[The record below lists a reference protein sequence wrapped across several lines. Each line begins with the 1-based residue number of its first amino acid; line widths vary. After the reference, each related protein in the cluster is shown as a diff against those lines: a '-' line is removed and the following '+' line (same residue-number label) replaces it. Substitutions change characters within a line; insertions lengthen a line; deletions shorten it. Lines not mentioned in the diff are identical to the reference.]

1 MNTDTIYL
9 LNDTLVAKLNLVNS
23 KIPVVIENTANA
35 NNTHGWIM
43 AIIICFTVIAV
54 AKIVS
59 NTISKWHQDAININK
74 KDPVVEPSQ
83 EEKNKKEYTSR
94 LLSFMEELSK
104 KDSKMKDANEDAC
117 KAYAQLLTDLAKKG
131 KME

>member
-54 AKIVS
+54 TCMITS
-59 NTISKWHQDAININK
+59 TISEWHKDTININK

-83 EEKNKKEYTSR
+83 EEKDKKEYTSR

-104 KDSKMKDANEDAC
+104 KDSKMKDANEDVC
-117 KAYAQLLTDLAKKG
+117 KAYVQLLTDLAKKG